1 MDELRR
7 ISVDGLRDFVKQVFL
22 KLGVP
27 EGDAEIC
34 ADVLLAADLRG
45 IESHGVSR
53 LMLYVKR
60 IRNGTVSPVTKLLV
74 VREGPTTAV
83 LDAQDGLGMVA
94 GYRAMELAIRKARA
108 FGLGAVVVR
117 NSSHYGI
124 AGYYALMAAKEGMIG
139 MSFTNARPS
148 VAPTFG
154 VEPMLGTNPI
164 AFACPTDE
172 PFPFYFDAATSV
184 SQRGKIEVLA
194 RLGKPTP
201 VGWVIDREG
210 QPATDSRAILDGLP
224 KDLYAFLPLGGAGE
238 ELGGHKGYGLATM
251 VELLSSALSG
261 GPFLKELSDQDEEGK
276 PKPSRLGHF
285 FLALD
290 IQRFLPL
297 EEFKKLA
304 GDILRA
310 LRAST
315 KAPGADRIYT
325 AGEKAYL
332 REQEIRAKGIPIDP
346 LLWETLKNL
355 AQELNVAPHPFQG
368 HKESGFDR

>member
-1 MDELRR
+1 MSEEYRR
-7 ISVDGLRDFVKQVFL
+7 VKVEDLHQFVCAVFQR
-22 KLGVP
+22 LGVP
-27 EGDAEIC
+27 SEDAKIC

-53 LMLYVKR
+53 IILYVNR
-60 IRNGTVSPVTKLLV
+60 IRNGTLSPVTTLHV
-74 VREGPTTAV
+74 VRESPTTAV
-83 LDAQDGLGMVA
+83 LDAQNGMGMVA
-94 GYRAMELAIRKARA
+94 GYRAMELAIGKARA

-124 AGYYALMAAKEGMIG
+124 AGYYAFMAAQEGMIG

-172 PFPFYFDAATSV
+172 PFPFCFDAATSV

-194 RLGKPTP
+194 RLRRLAPE
-201 VGWVIDREG
+201 GWVIDRDG
-210 QPATDSRAILDGLP
+210 KPATDSQAILAGLP

-238 ELGGHKGYGLATM
+238 ELGGHKGYGLATL
-251 VELLSSALSG
+251 VEILCSALSG
-261 GPFLKELSDQDEEGK
+261 GPFLKELSDQDEQGR

-290 IQRFLPL
+290 IQRFLPV
-297 EEFKKLA
+297 EEFKHIV
-304 GDILRA
+304 GEILRT
-310 LRAST
+310 LRTSA
-315 KAPGADRIYT
+315 KAPGAPRIYT

-332 REQEIRAKGIPIDP
+332 REQEIRTQGIPIDLP
-346 LLWETLKNL
+346 LQKTLEKL
-355 AQELNVAPHPFQG
+355 AAELDISPPLFA
-368 HKESGFDR
+368 

>member
-1 MDELRR
+1 MNEEIRVPVEELRR
-7 ISVDGLRDFVKQVFL
+7 FVEEVFER
-22 KLGVP
+22 LGVAK
-27 EGDAEIC
+27 EDARIC

-45 IESHGVSR
+45 ISSHGISR
-53 LMLYVKR
+53 LILYVNR
-60 IRNGTVSPVTKLLV
+60 IRNSTLSPTTVLSV

-83 LDAQDGLGMVA
+83 LDAQNGMGMVA

-172 PFPFYFDAATSV
+172 PFPFCFDAATSV

-201 VGWVIDREG
+201 VGWVIDKNG
-210 QPATDSRAILDGLP
+210 APATDSRAILAGLP
-224 KDLYAFLPLGGAGE
+224 KDEYAFLPLGGAGE

-251 VELLSSALSG
+251 VELLCSALSG
-261 GPFLKELSDQDEEGK
+261 GPFLKDLADQDEQGR

-304 GDILRA
+304 GEILRA
-310 LRAST
+310 LRASA
-315 KAPGADRIYT
+315 KAPGAERIYT
-325 AGEKAYL
+325 AGEKAWL
-332 REQEIRAKGIPIDP
+332 REQEIRRLGVPIDP
-346 LLWETLKNL
+346 PLLRTLNGL
-355 AQELNVAPHPFQG
+355 AAELGLPPLA
-368 HKESGFDR
+368 

>member
-1 MDELRR
+1 MVEESVR
-7 ISVDGLRDFVKQVFL
+7 IPVEKIRAFVEQVFFR
-22 KLGVP
+22 LGVP
-27 EGDAEIC
+27 AEDAAIC

-45 IESHGVSR
+45 ISSQGVSR
-53 LMLYVKR
+53 LSLYVNR
-60 IRNGTVSPVTKLLV
+60 IRNGTVSPVTKLSL

-83 LDAQDGLGMVA
+83 LDAQNGLGMVA
-94 GYRAMELAIRKARA
+94 AYRAMELAIRKARA
-108 FGLGAVVVR
+108 FGTGAVVVR

-164 AFACPTDE
+164 AFACPTDD
-172 PFPFYFDAATSV
+172 PFPFCFDAATSV

-194 RLGKPTP
+194 RLGKPAP
-201 VGWVIDREG
+201 GGWAIDREG
-210 QPATDSRAILDGLP
+210 KPATDSQAILAGLP
-224 KDLYAFLPLGGAGE
+224 KNEYALLPLGGAGE

-251 VELLSSALSG
+251 VELLCSALSG
-261 GPFLKELSDQDEEGK
+261 GPFLKDLSDQDEQGR

-297 EEFKKLA
+297 GEFRSIA
-304 GDILRA
+304 GKILRD
-310 LRAST
+310 LRASA
-315 KAPGADRIYT
+315 KAPGAEHIYT
-325 AGEKAYL
+325 AGEKSWL
-332 REQEIRAKGIPIDP
+332 RERTIRELGVPLDPP
-346 LLWETLKNL
+346 LLRTLNGL
-355 AQELNVAPHPFQG
+355 AAELGLP
-368 HKESGFDR
+368 SLT

>member
-1 MDELRR
+1 MTEQKRVPVESLRK
-7 ISVDGLRDFVKQVFL
+7 FVEEVFQR
-22 KLGVP
+22 LGVP
-27 EGDAEIC
+27 AEDARIC
-34 ADVLLAADLRG
+34 ADVLLAADVRG
-45 IESHGVSR
+45 ISSHGVSR
-53 LMLYVKR
+53 LLLYVNR
-60 IRNGTVSPVTKLLV
+60 IRNGTLSPVTNILV

-83 LDAQDGLGMVA
+83 LDAQNGLGMVA
-94 GYRAMELAIRKARA
+94 GYRAMDLAIRKARA

-172 PFPFYFDAATSV
+172 PFPFCFDAATSV
-184 SQRGKIEVLA
+184 TQRGKIEVLA

-210 QPATDSRAILDGLP
+210 KPATDSQEILKGIP

-251 VELLSSALSG
+251 VEILCSALSG
-261 GPFLKELSDQDEEGK
+261 GPFLKDLTDQDEQGQ

-297 EEFKKLA
+297 EEFKSLA
-304 GDILRA
+304 GQILRA
-310 LRAST
+310 LRSAA
-315 KAPGADRIYT
+315 KAPGAERIYT
-325 AGEKAYL
+325 AGEKSHL
-332 REQEIRAKGIPIDP
+332 REQEIRAKGVPLDL
-346 LLWETLKNL
+346 LLWQTLNRL
-355 AQELNVAPHPFQG
+355 AEDLDLPPLA
-368 HKESGFDR
+368 

>member
-1 MDELRR
+1 MTERIRVPVEELRQ
-7 ISVDGLRDFVKQVFL
+7 FVEEVFL
-22 KLGVP
+22 RLGVP
-27 EGDAEIC
+27 KGDAEIC

-224 KDLYAFLPLGGAGE
+224 K
-238 ELGGHKGYGLATM
+238 
-251 VELLSSALSG
+251 
-261 GPFLKELSDQDEEGK
+261 
-276 PKPSRLGHF
+276 
-285 FLALD
+285 
-290 IQRFLPL
+290 
-297 EEFKKLA
+297 
-304 GDILRA
+304 
-310 LRAST
+310 
-315 KAPGADRIYT
+315 
-325 AGEKAYL
+325 
-332 REQEIRAKGIPIDP
+332 
-346 LLWETLKNL
+346 
-355 AQELNVAPHPFQG
+355 
-368 HKESGFDR
+368 

>member
-1 MDELRR
+1 MTEEKRVAVEDLRK
-7 ISVDGLRDFVKQVFL
+7 FVEAVFSR
-22 KLGVP
+22 LGVA
-27 EGDAEIC
+27 AEEARIC

-45 IESHGVSR
+45 IASHGVSR
-53 LMLYVKR
+53 LLLYVNR
-60 IRNGTVSPVTKLLV
+60 IKNGTLAPVTRLSV

-83 LDAQDGLGMVA
+83 LDAQNGLGMVA

-124 AGYYALMAAKEGMIG
+124 AGYYALMAANEGMIG

-154 VEPMLGTNPI
+154 VEPMLGTNPV

-194 RLGKPTP
+194 RVGEPTP

-210 QPATDSRAILDGLP
+210 KPATDSRAILAGLP

-238 ELGGHKGYGLATM
+238 ELGGHKGYGLATL
-251 VELLSSALSG
+251 VEILCSALSG
-261 GPFLKELSDQDEEGK
+261 GPFLKELSDQDEQGR

-297 EEFKKLA
+297 AEFKRLA
-304 GDILRA
+304 GEILRA
-310 LRAST
+310 LRASA
-315 KAPGADRIYT
+315 KAPGAERIYT

-332 REQEIRAKGIPIDP
+332 REQEIRANGVPVDPPLWQAMGKLAGELGIH
-346 LLWETLKNL
+346 
-355 AQELNVAPHPFQG
+355 PHPFT
-368 HKESGFDR
+368 

>member
-1 MDELRR
+1 MKGEIRAPVEELQR
-7 ISVDGLRDFVKQVFL
+7 FVEEVFVR
-22 KLGVP
+22 LGVP
-27 EGDAEIC
+27 AEEARIC

-45 IESHGVSR
+45 IYSHGVSR
-53 LMLYVKR
+53 LILYVNR
-60 IRNGTVSPVTKLLV
+60 IRNGTLSPVTQLRV

-83 LDAQDGLGMVA
+83 LDAQNGMGMVA

-154 VEPMLGTNPI
+154 VEPILGTNPI

-172 PFPFYFDAATSV
+172 PFPFCFDAATSV
-184 SQRGKIEVLA
+184 TQRGKIEVLA

-201 VGWVIDREG
+201 AGWVIDREG
-210 QPATDSRAILDGLP
+210 KPATDSRAILAGIP

-251 VELLSSALSG
+251 VEILTSALAG
-261 GPFLKELSDQDEEGK
+261 GPFLKDLSDQDEKGR
-276 PKPSRLGHF
+276 PKPSRLAHF

-297 EEFKKLA
+297 DEFKRTT
-304 GDILRA
+304 GEILRA
-310 LRAST
+310 LRSSA
-315 KAPGADRIYT
+315 KVPGAERIYT

-332 REQEIRAKGIPIDP
+332 QEKENREKGIPLDHP
-346 LLWETLKNL
+346 LGEALGRL
-355 AQELNVAPHPFQG
+355 ALELGISPHPFL
-368 HKESGFDR
+368 

>member
-1 MDELRR
+1 MNGEIRVPVEDLRR
-7 ISVDGLRDFVKQVFL
+7 FVEAVFVR
-22 KLGVP
+22 LGVP
-27 EGDAEIC
+27 AEDARIC

-45 IESHGVSR
+45 ISSHGVSR
-53 LMLYVKR
+53 LVLYVNR
-60 IRNGTVSPVTKLLV
+60 IRNGTLSPVTKLAV
-74 VREGPTTAV
+74 VQEGPTTAV
-83 LDAQDGLGMVA
+83 LDAQNGMGMVA
-94 GYRAMELAIRKARA
+94 AYRAMELAIRKARA

-172 PFPFYFDAATSV
+172 PFPFCFDAATSV

-194 RLGKPTP
+194 RLGKPVP
-201 VGWVIDREG
+201 EGWVIDREG
-210 QPATDSRAILDGLP
+210 KPATDAKSVLAGLP
-224 KDLYAFLPLGGAGE
+224 KDLYAFLPLGGVGE

-251 VELLSSALSG
+251 VEILTSALAG
-261 GPFLKELSDQDEEGK
+261 GPFLKDLSDQDAQGR
-276 PKPSRLGHF
+276 PKPSRLAHF

-297 EEFKKLA
+297 EEFKRIA
-304 GDILRA
+304 GEILRA
-310 LRAST
+310 LRTST
-315 KAPGADRIYT
+315 KAPGAERIYT

-332 REQEIRAKGIPIDP
+332 REQENREKGIPLDP
-346 LLWETLKNL
+346 PLREGLARL
-355 AQELNVAPHPFQG
+355 AQELGLTPHPF
-368 HKESGFDR
+368 S

>member
-1 MDELRR
+1 MTEEKRIPVEDLRK
-7 ISVDGLRDFVKQVFL
+7 FVGAVFSR
-22 KLGVP
+22 LGVP
-27 EGDAEIC
+27 EDEVRIC

-45 IESHGVSR
+45 IASHGVSR
-53 LMLYVKR
+53 LMLYVNR
-60 IRNGTVSPVTKLLV
+60 IRNGTLSPKTQLSV

-83 LDAQDGLGMVA
+83 LDAHNGMGMVA
-94 GYRAMELAIRKARA
+94 GYRAMELAIHKARA

-124 AGYYALMAAKEGMIG
+124 AGYYALMAAKAGMIG

-172 PFPFYFDAATSV
+172 PFPFCFDAATSV

-201 VGWVIDREG
+201 EGWVIDREG
-210 QPATDSRAILDGLP
+210 KSAVDSQAILAGLP
-224 KDLYAFLPLGGAGE
+224 QDLYAFLPLGGAGE

-251 VELLSSALSG
+251 VEILCSGLCG
-261 GPFLKELSDQDEEGK
+261 GPFLKELSDQDAQGK
-276 PKPSRLGHF
+276 PKPSQLGHF

-297 EEFKKLA
+297 AEFQRLV
-304 GDILRA
+304 GEILRA
-310 LRAST
+310 LRTSA
-315 KAPGADRIYT
+315 KAPDAARIYT
-325 AGEKAYL
+325 AGEKAHL
-332 REQEIRAKGIPIDP
+332 REQEIRANGVP
-346 LLWETLKNL
+346 LDAPLWQTLRKLGEELGVAVPL
-355 AQELNVAPHPFQG
+355 A
-368 HKESGFDR
+368 

>member
-1 MDELRR
+1 MGEEDRR
-7 ISVDGLRDFVKQVFL
+7 VKVEDLHQFVCAVFER
-22 KLGVP
+22 LGVP
-27 EGDAEIC
+27 AEDARIC

-53 LMLYVKR
+53 LMLYVNR
-60 IRNGTVSPVTKLLV
+60 IRNGTLSPVTKLQII
-74 VREGPTTAV
+74 REGPTTAV
-83 LDAQDGLGMVA
+83 LDAQNGMGMVA
-94 GYRAMELAIRKARA
+94 GHHAMSLAIRKARA

-172 PFPFYFDAATSV
+172 PFPFCFDAATSV

-194 RLGKPTP
+194 RLRKPTP
-201 VGWVIDREG
+201 EGWVIDRQG
-210 QPATDSRAILDGLP
+210 KPATDSQAILAGLP

-251 VELLSSALSG
+251 VEILCSALSG
-261 GPFLKELSDQDEEGK
+261 GPFLKELSDQDEQGR

-297 EEFKKLA
+297 EEFKRLV
-304 GDILRA
+304 GEILRA
-310 LRAST
+310 LRASA
-315 KAPGADRIYT
+315 KAPGAERIYT
-325 AGEKAYL
+325 AGEKAFL
-332 REQEIRAKGIPIDP
+332 REQMIRAQGVPIDP
-346 LLWETLKNL
+346 PLWESLRKL
-355 AQELNVAPHPFQG
+355 GEELGVPLPSTMQ
-368 HKESGFDR
+368 S

>member
-1 MDELRR
+1 MTEERR
-7 ISVDGLRDFVKQVFL
+7 VPVEALGKFVEQVFVR
-22 KLGVP
+22 LGVP
-27 EGDAEIC
+27 PEDARIC

-53 LMLYVKR
+53 LMLYVNR
-60 IRNGTVSPVTKLLV
+60 IRNGTLSPVTKLQT

-83 LDAQDGLGMVA
+83 LDAQNGLGMVA
-94 GYRAMELAIRKARA
+94 GYRAMDLAIRKARA

-124 AGYYALMAAKEGMIG
+124 AGYYARMAAEAGMIG
-139 MSFTNARPS
+139 LSFTNARPS

-172 PFPFYFDAATSV
+172 PFPFCFDGATSV

-194 RLGKPTP
+194 RLGLPTP
-201 VGWVIDREG
+201 AGWVVDREG
-210 QPATDSRAILDGLP
+210 KPATDSRAILAGLP
-224 KDLYAFLPLGGAGE
+224 QDLYAFLPLGGAGE
-238 ELGGHKGYGLATM
+238 ELGGHKGYGLATV
-251 VELLSSALSG
+251 VEILCSALSG
-261 GPFLKELSDQDEEGK
+261 GPFLKDLSDQDEGGR

-297 EEFKKLA
+297 GEFRSLA
-304 GDILRA
+304 GEILRA
-310 LRAST
+310 LRASA
-315 KAPGADRIYT
+315 KAPGATRIYT

-332 REQEIRAKGIPIDP
+332 REQEIRAGGVP
-346 LLWETLKNL
+346 LDRPLWEGLGRL
-355 AQELNVAPHPFQG
+355 AGELGISPHPFA
-368 HKESGFDR
+368 

>member
-1 MDELRR
+1 MEMQ
-7 ISVDGLRDFVKQVFL
+7 SVRVDVEQLQRFVADVFL

-27 EGDAEIC
+27 APDARIC

-53 LMLYVKR
+53 LMLYVNR
-60 IRNGTVSPVTKLLV
+60 IRNGTLSPVTRLQV

-83 LDAQDGLGMVA
+83 LDAQNGLGMVA

-108 FGLGAVVVR
+108 YGLGAVVVR

-172 PFPFYFDAATSV
+172 PFPFCFDAATSV
-184 SQRGKIEVLA
+184 SQRGKLEVLA
-194 RLGKPTP
+194 RLGKPAP
-201 VGWVIDREG
+201 EGWVIDREG
-210 QPATDSRAILDGLP
+210 RPATDSRAILAGLP
-224 KDLYAFLPLGGAGE
+224 KDLYAFLPLGGVGE

-251 VELLSSALSG
+251 VELLCSALSG
-261 GPFLKELSDQDEEGK
+261 GPFLKDLSDQDAEGR

-290 IQRFLPL
+290 VQRFLPL
-297 EEFKKLA
+297 EDFKRLA
-304 GDILRA
+304 GEILRA
-310 LRAST
+310 LRASA
-315 KAPGADRIYT
+315 KAPGAARIYT

-332 REQEIRAKGIPIDP
+332 REQEIRAQGVPLDPPLWENLKKLAEELGIPAP
-346 LLWETLKNL
+346 L
-355 AQELNVAPHPFQG
+355 P
-368 HKESGFDR
+368 R

>member
-1 MDELRR
+1 MTEEKRVPVEVLRA
-7 ISVDGLRDFVKQVFL
+7 FVEAVFVR
-22 KLGVP
+22 LGVP
-27 EGDAEIC
+27 PEDAQIC
-34 ADVLLAADLRG
+34 TDVLLAADLRG
-45 IESHGVSR
+45 IDSHGVSR
-53 LMLYVKR
+53 LLLYVNR
-60 IRNGTVSPVTKLLV
+60 IRNGTLSPVTRLRV

-83 LDAQDGLGMVA
+83 LDAQNGMGMVA

-124 AGYYALMAAKEGMIG
+124 AGYYALMAAQEGMIG

-172 PFPFYFDAATSV
+172 PFPFCFDAATSV

-194 RLGKPTP
+194 RLGEP
-201 VGWVIDREG
+201 VPAGWVVDRQG
-210 QPATDSRAILDGLP
+210 KPATDAQAILAGLSR
-224 KDLYAFLPLGGAGE
+224 DLCAFLPLGGAGE

-251 VELLSSALSG
+251 VELLCSALAG
-261 GPFLKELSDQDEEGK
+261 GPYLKDLLDQDAEGR

-297 EEFKKLA
+297 EEFKRLA
-304 GDILRA
+304 GEILRA
-310 LRAST
+310 LRASA
-315 KAPGADRIYT
+315 KAPGQARIYT

-332 REQEIRAKGIPIDP
+332 KIQEVQARGVPFDPPLWARMRE
-346 LLWETLKNL
+346 L
-355 AQELNVAPHPFQG
+355 AQELGIAPHPF
-368 HKESGFDR
+368 H

>member
-1 MDELRR
+1 MEKVLRV
-7 ISVDGLRDFVKQVFL
+7 SVEALRSFIEEVFGH
-22 KLGVP
+22 LGVP
-27 EGDAEIC
+27 KEDVRIC
-34 ADVLLAADLRG
+34 ADVLVAADLRG
-45 IESHGVSR
+45 ISSHGISR
-53 LMLYVKR
+53 LLLYVNR
-60 IRNGTVSPVTKLLV
+60 IRNGTLSPVTNLTV
-74 VREGPTTAV
+74 VQEGPTTAV
-83 LDAQDGLGMVA
+83 LDAQNGLGMVA

-108 FGLGAVVVR
+108 FGVGAVVVR

-172 PFPFYFDAATSV
+172 SFPFCFDAATSV
-184 SQRGKIEVLA
+184 TQRGKIEVLA

-201 VGWVIDREG
+201 EGWVIDREG
-210 QPATDSRAILDGLP
+210 KPATNSQEILKGIP

-251 VELLSSALSG
+251 VEILCSALSG
-261 GPFLKELSDQDEEGK
+261 GPFLKGLSDQDEQGR

-297 EEFKKLA
+297 EEFKRLV
-304 GDILRA
+304 GEILRA
-310 LRAST
+310 LRASA
-315 KAPGADRIYT
+315 KALGAERIYT

-332 REQEIRAKGIPIDP
+332 REQEIRENGVPIDP
-346 LLWETLKNL
+346 PLWEALRRL
-355 AQELNVAPHPFQG
+355 AMELGIYPHPFV
-368 HKESGFDR
+368 